1 MRWLPE
7 SANSRKLIGLS
18 SQAFVYQ
25 TLGAFYTRMETM
37 TVSAK
42 QKNLMP
48 MINFLKEGTKKEDFD
63 KRTIWQ
69 IHLAVEEIL
78 LNIITYAYPD
88 EKGDIEISYMVNEK
102 NDLMIKIKDRGIPF
116 DPLKVP
122 EPDTHAPVEERQVGG
137 LGIFLVQKI
146 MDELFYER
154 KDGCNV
160 LTMIK
165 KGRHSP

>member
-1 MRWLPE
+1 
-7 SANSRKLIGLS
+7 
-18 SQAFVYQ
+18 
-25 TLGAFYTRMETM
+25 METM

-42 QKNLMP
+42 QENLTP
-48 MINFLKEGTKKEDFD
+48 MINFLKDGIKKEGFN
-63 KRTIWQ
+63 KRTIQQ

-78 LNIITYAYPD
+78 LNIISYAYPD
-88 EKGDIEISYMVNEK
+88 EMGDIEINYVVNEK

-146 MDELFYER
+146 MDKLFYER
-154 KDGCNV
+154 EDDCNV